1 MTEYFDRLK
10 GGTTIYYGSEGVSD
24 VRLIL
29 MHFGE
34 DPARVIDAFWQEKKG
49 DFLVVPI
56 VAYGAPPRRDLCSQ
70 TSLLGALQTVTIG
83 TRRHGREAMARG
95 LCVSQCDLAPAAARQ
110 GGVR

>member
-83 TRRHGREAMARG
+83 LGGTEEKQWREVCAFHNVTWPRRLQGK
-95 LCVSQCDLAPAAARQ
+95 AA
-110 GGVR
+110 